1 MELGIRGLG
10 RMGMGIARRLARA
23 GHRVVAFDRKAEWM
37 AEAQKAS
44 VIAADSLQDI
54 PGRLPPPRAVW
65 LMVPAGKP
73 VEDTIAQLLPCLT
86 SGDIVIDGGNSNY
99 KDTVRRAQELDER
112 GIALLDVG
120 TSGGIWGEKEGY
132 CLMIGGDKQAVD
144 RLRPI
149 FDSLAQ
155 PDGWLHAG
163 PSGAGHFVK
172 MVHNGIE
179 YGLMQSYAEGFELM
193 QASDFSL
200 DLARIAHL
208 WNHGAVVRGW
218 LLELAE
224 AALAKNPDLSG
235 ILPYVEDSG
244 EGRWT
249 VHECIDRG
257 VPAGVIA
264 LSLFNRFLSR
274 QQDSFAARLLAA
286 LRQQF
291 GGHDVKTKP

>member
-37 AEAQKAS
+37 AEAQKAG
-44 VIAADSLQDI
+44 VIGAGSLEDVAN
-54 PGRLPPPRAVW
+54 RLSPARAVW

-73 VEDTIAQLLPCLT
+73 VEDTIAQLLPCLAA
-86 SGDIVIDGGNSNY
+86 GDIVIDGGNSNY
-99 KDTVRRAQELDER
+99 KDTVRRAQELNER
-112 GIALLDVG
+112 GIALVDVG

-144 RLRPI
+144 RLRPV
-149 FDSLAQ
+149 FESLAQ

-193 QASDFSL
+193 QASDFGL

-208 WNHGAVVRGW
+208 WNHGAVVRSW

-274 QQDSFAARLLAA
+274 QENSFAARLLAA

-291 GGHDVKTKP
+291 GGHDIKTK

>member
-37 AEAQKAS
+37 AEAQKAG
-44 VIAADSLQDI
+44 VIGAASLEDV
-54 PGRLPPPRAVW
+54 PNSLSPPRAVW

-99 KDTVRRAQELDER
+99 RDTVRRAQELDER

-155 PDGWLHAG
+155 ADGWLHAG
-163 PSGAGHFVK
+163 PTGAGHFVK

-193 QASDFSL
+193 QASDFGL

-224 AALAKNPDLSG
+224 AALSKNPDLSG
-235 ILPYVEDSG
+235 VLPYVEDSG

-249 VHECIDRG
+249 VHESIDRG

-274 QQDSFAARLLAA
+274 QEDSFAARLLAA

-291 GGHDVKTKP
+291 GGHEVKTK